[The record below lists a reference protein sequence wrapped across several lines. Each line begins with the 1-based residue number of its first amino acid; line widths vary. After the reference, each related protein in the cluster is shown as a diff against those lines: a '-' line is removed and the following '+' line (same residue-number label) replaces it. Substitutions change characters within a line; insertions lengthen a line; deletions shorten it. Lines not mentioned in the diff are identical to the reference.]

1 LPSPLRRQ
9 LGLLQ
14 RAGSFRLL
22 WFATLGSGLGT
33 WMATIALA
41 QDVKNRT
48 GSSWWVSAVFVATF
62 LPSVVVGLTAG
73 PLIDRLSRKKL
84 VIGADLARMGVF
96 VALPFVTSSAEIVV
110 LAAVAGIGNSLF
122 RPAVLA
128 GVPNLVADEDLAH
141 GTALLQATDWAAATA
156 GPALGGILT
165 STSGP
170 HLVYWI
176 NAATFLFSALLLLRI
191 PARLLQSEQAISRGH
206 WRDLGDGLTAFRHS
220 VSLRTVLFALGIA
233 QLAIGLENAS
243 EIFLAENALHRGP
256 FGFGLF
262 WSASGLGLVVGGL
275 AVASVLQ
282 GRDEMAVYP
291 LTYLPWAAGVLGAA
305 IAPNIWVGAV
315 AMAVGGFGNGLA
327 FPISVLIIQ
336 RHTSDLVRGRAFTVI
351 ISAHN
356 ALLQIGFLTAGGL
369 AAAIGARWTFGTAA
383 MLFAAASLTAVAVS
397 RGVRPHGVAAHQQ
410 AA

>member
-9 LGLLQ
+9 LDLLQ

-22 WFATLGSGLGT
+22 WFATLGSGIGT

-48 GSSWWVSAVFVATF
+48 GSSWWVSAVLVATF
-62 LPSVVVGLTAG
+62 LPSVGVGLTAG

-96 VALPFVTSSAEIVV
+96 VALPFVTNSAEIVV
-110 LAAVAGIGNSLF
+110 FAAVAGIGNSLF

-141 GTALLQATDWAAATA
+141 GTALLQATDWAAATI
-156 GPALGGILT
+156 GPIVGGVLT
-165 STSGP
+165 SASGP
-170 HLVYWI
+170 HIVYWI
-176 NAATFLFSALLLLRI
+176 NAATFAFSALLLVRI

-206 WRDLGDGLTAFRHS
+206 WRDIGEGLAAFRRS
-220 VSLRTVLFALGIA
+220 TSLLTVLFALGVA
-233 QLAIGLENAS
+233 QLAIGLENSS
-243 EIFLAENALHRGP
+243 EPFLAENALHRGP
-256 FGFGLF
+256 FGWGLF
-262 WSASGLGLVVGGL
+262 WSASGLGLVVGSL
-275 AVASVLQ
+275 AVGALLE
-282 GRDEMAVYP
+282 GRDEIAVYP
-291 LTYLPWAAGVLGAA
+291 LAFVPWAAGVLGAA
-305 IAPNIWVGAV
+305 IAPNIWIGAV
-315 AMAVGGFGNGLA
+315 AMAVSGFGNGLA

-356 ALLQIGFLTAGGL
+356 ALLGIGFISAGGL
-369 AAAIGARWTFGTAA
+369 TGAIGPRWTFGTAA
-383 MLFAAASLTAVAVS
+383 TLFAASSLIAVAFS
-397 RGVRPHGVAAHQQ
+397 RSLRPHGVAVRQQ